1 MTGSAQCG
9 ALVHVAPTP
18 DFASLHPG
26 YIFTMSNSAVSS
38 FPAHS
43 CLRVLSLFLPS
54 QLPIPD
60 RGDGGAPGG
69 GILSPSRPV
78 TARHHVCEAWAI
90 PCNRDG
96 ASRRSTVTVLGPVPA
111 LRLRSC
117 LHYLSRANLPATVL
131 RPAPGRHLPLRL
143 QETLLESAPHERDFG
158 YISRALIVVNYIRS
172 QSRSRDR
179 PYEIRSG

>member
-1 MTGSAQCG
+1 MG
-9 ALVHVAPTP
+9 
-18 DFASLHPG
+18 FAHSVQPILRNSYLPFLRFREIRSPG
-26 YIFTMSNSAVSS
+26 SS
-38 FPAHS
+38 F
-43 CLRVLSLFLPS
+43 LLSFRS
-54 QLPIPD
+54 PIEEMAE
-60 RGDGGAPGG
+60 RREA

-117 LHYLSRANLPATVL
+117 LRYLNRVPNLPATVL

-143 QETLLESAPHERDFG
+143 QETLLESAPHERDFRH
-158 YISRALIVVNYIRS
+158 ISTSAYRS
-172 QSRSRDR
+172 QYWIDQVVAISLCV
-179 PYEIRSG
+179 

>member
-1 MTGSAQCG
+1 MGFAHGAQPI
-9 ALVHVAPTP
+9 LRNSYLP
-18 DFASLHPG
+18 FLRSREIRSPG
-26 YIFTMSNSAVSS
+26 F
-38 FPAHS
+38 
-43 CLRVLSLFLPS
+43 FLPS

-96 ASRRSTVTVLGPVPA
+96 ASRRSTLTVLGPVPA

-117 LHYLSRANLPATVL
+117 LRCLSRAT
-131 RPAPGRHLPLRL
+131 PAPGACVR
-143 QETLLESAPHERDFG
+143 SARSEERRVG
-158 YISRALIVVNYIRS
+158 KEC
-172 QSRSRDR
+172 RSRW
-179 PYEIRSG
+179 SQ